1 MAFEKRPVNSGVS
14 EQIAS
19 SQKEE
24 NSMEK
29 IKIQGMSCQHC
40 VMSVT
45 KALGSM
51 PGVKS
56 LKVDLVKGEATF
68 ENTQNVPMANIRRA
82 IEDAGYKVME

>member
-1 MAFEKRPVNSGVS
+1 
-14 EQIAS
+14 
-19 SQKEE
+19 
-24 NSMEK
+24 MEK

-45 KALGSM
+45 KALGSI

-68 ENTQNVPMANIRRA
+68 ENTQEASLEEIRKA
-82 IEDAGYKVME
+82 VEEAGYKVVD